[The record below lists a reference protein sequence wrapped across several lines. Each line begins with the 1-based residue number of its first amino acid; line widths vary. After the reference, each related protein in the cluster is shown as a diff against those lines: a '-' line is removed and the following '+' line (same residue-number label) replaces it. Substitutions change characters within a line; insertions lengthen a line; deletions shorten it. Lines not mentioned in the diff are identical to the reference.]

1 MPEWF
6 QSWFNDDYLA
16 LYPHRDA
23 AEAAQLVALVGRTT
37 RWTSAWRILDVGCG
51 PGRHAA
57 ALAGAGLRPI
67 GLDLSSAL
75 LRRARE
81 VTSAPLVRADMRR
94 LPVRPGSMDA
104 CLSLFTSFGYF
115 ESDAEHAETLAGM
128 AATLRPGGWFVM
140 DFLNAAEVRS
150 RVASVPGPLEP
161 GERGS
166 RLRKYLSPDQRFVIK
181 EIHLADGRQFSER
194 VRLYHAADL
203 EAMLLAAGIAVEQR
217 FGDYE
222 GARCIDGSPRALLL
236 GRAA

>member
-1 MPEWF
+1 MTEWF

-23 AEAAQLVALVGRTT
+23 AEAEQLVALVGRTT
-37 RWTSAWRILDVGCG
+37 HWSGGWRILDVGCG

-57 ALAGAGLRPI
+57 ALEAAGLRPI

-75 LRRARE
+75 LRRARQ

-94 LPVRPGSMDA
+94 LPIRPGSMDA

-128 AATLRPGGWFVM
+128 AATLRPGGWFII
-140 DFLNAAEVRS
+140 DFLNAEQVRS
-150 RVASVPGPLEP
+150 RVAPVAGPLEP

-166 RLRKYLSPDQRFVIK
+166 HLRKYLSPDQRFVIK
-181 EIHLADGRQFSER
+181 EIHLADGRQFRER
-194 VRLYHAADL
+194 VRLYHATEL
-203 EAMLLAAGIAVEQR
+203 EAMLAAAGIVVEQR
-217 FGDYE
+217 YGDYQ
-222 GARCIDGSPRALLL
+222 GTRCIDGSPRALLM

>member
-1 MPEWF
+1 MTEWF
-6 QSWFNDDYLA
+6 ESWFNEDYLA

-23 AEAAQLVALVGRTT
+23 AEAGQLVQLIGRFTG
-37 RWTSAWRILDVGCG
+37 WTSGWRVLDVGCG

-57 ALAGAGLRPI
+57 ALEGAGVRPV

-94 LPVRPGSMDA
+94 LPIRAHSVDA

-128 AATLRPGGWFVM
+128 ASTLRPGGWFVI
-140 DFLNAAEVRS
+140 DFLNAAQVRS
-150 RVASVPGPLEP
+150 HVATEPGTLQP

-166 RLRKYLSPDQRFVIK
+166 RLRKYLSPDRRYVIK

-194 VRLYHAADL
+194 VRLYHATEL
-203 EAMLLAAGIAVEQR
+203 EAMLAAAGIAVEQR
-217 FGDYE
+217 FGDYH
-222 GARCIDGSPRALLL
+222 GARCIDGAPRALLM